1 MLKLEI
7 INEFNGFPQK
17 ENLIRTTLH
26 CTIEYGK
33 IQHTASIGKA
43 GKLARNL
50 VFKRRSVFS
59 IDEVENLIERVID
72 EANITSIDGADMLDC
87 LEQTSAIYNHKSIVS
102 NLTVE
107 YIGLDRHNEITKGF
121 EQNYYYEKDNTSGS

>member
-7 INEFNGFPQK
+7 INEFKGFSQK

-26 CTIEYGK
+26 CTIKYGK
-33 IQHTASIGKA
+33 IQHVASTGKA
-43 GKLARNL
+43 GKLTRNL
-50 VFKRRSVFS
+50 VFRQRPVFS

-87 LEQTSAIYNHKSIVS
+87 LEQIYAIYNHKSVLS

-107 YIGLDRHNEITKGF
+107 YVGLDRYNEMAKRF
-121 EQNYYYEKDNTSGS
+121 K